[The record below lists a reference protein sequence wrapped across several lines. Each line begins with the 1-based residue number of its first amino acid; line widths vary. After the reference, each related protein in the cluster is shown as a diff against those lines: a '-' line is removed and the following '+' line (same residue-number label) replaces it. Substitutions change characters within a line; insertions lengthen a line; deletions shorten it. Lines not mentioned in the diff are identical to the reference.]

1 MIKILIR
8 LLFKII
14 VLQIQATDF
23 HKQEFIDTAVVKVA
37 SNDKNANTP
46 FVTQP
51 GYQFNVSKIGVFGKV
66 YVQI

>member
-23 HKQEFIDTAVVKVA
+23 HKQEFFDTAVVKVTI
-37 SNDKNANTP
+37 NDKNDNSP
-46 FVTQP
+46 IFTQH
-51 GYQFNVSKIGVFGKV
+51 GYHFNVSKIGVFGKV